1 MKTTPAIAEKQI
13 NVAQID
19 LGKDLPNI
27 ASESLQAQF
36 IELCSGLGLGP
47 RQAVLL
53 GHIWLA
59 RAECQQQLVS
69 DSIAGFIEFSPDVLP
84 CQGQCSRHKVI
95 FGSEKTE

>member
-1 MKTTPAIAEKQI
+1 MKPTPSTQG
-13 NVAQID
+13 Q
-19 LGKDLPNI
+19 DLPNI

-36 IELCSGLGLGP
+36 IALCSGLGLGP

-59 RAECQQQLVS
+59 RAEHQQQLIG

-84 CQGQCSRHKVI
+84 CKGQCSRHKI
-95 FGSEKTE
+95 AFSAKNKE

>member
-1 MKTTPAIAEKQI
+1 MKTESSSTENPRVTVPTGQE
-13 NVAQID
+13 
-19 LGKDLPNI
+19 DLPNI

-36 IELCSGLGLGP
+36 IELCSGLGLTP

-59 RAECQQQLVS
+59 RAEHEKQLIS

-84 CQGQCSRHKVI
+84 CKGKCGRHNIV
-95 FGSEKTE
+95 FNESKTEP